1 MQRPSSSPQP
11 SSTAQKMHLSL
22 FTLIALIALTAV
34 RATVPASKPSG
45 VPSCTYTC
53 PPTDELGFQLGVN
66 GNDGTTLFCSYPAV
80 QGEDSKD
87 FFCEYSSTDG
97 AQTQDH
103 DAGLCP
109 SSAVESCSGT
119 RRRDTL
125 PQPPA
130 PPVALPPVSAP
141 NDKMKVRTQ
150 SKKRQARIPSSS
162 TS

>member
-1 MQRPSSSPQP
+1 MWFFATTVFVSPTIINCPEDASLLLHAHRP
-11 SSTAQKMHLSL
+11 H
-22 FTLIALIALTAV
+22 
-34 RATVPASKPSG
+34 
-45 VPSCTYTC
+45 SC
-53 PPTDELGFQLGVN
+53 VN

-141 NDKMKVRTQ
+141 NDKMKGFFTAPPLKLPFQ
-150 SKKRQARIPSSS
+150 SLDILWIFY
-162 TS
+162 